1 MALTTL
7 DTTDIGILRIVVD
20 DLVAARELLRSQ
32 GIAFLESPI
41 LALEIAGERD
51 VGGVLMA
58 LLETEVNIDYM
69 YSFIIR
75 SMGDRL

>member
-1 MALTTL
+1 M
-7 DTTDIGILRIVVD
+7 
-20 DLVAARELLRSQ
+20 
-32 GIAFLESPI
+32 ESPI
-41 LALEIAGERD
+41 LALENSGERD
-51 VGGVLMA
+51 VERDVEGVLMA

>member
-1 MALTTL
+1 M
-7 DTTDIGILRIVVD
+7 
-20 DLVAARELLRSQ
+20 
-32 GIAFLESPI
+32 ESPI

-51 VGGVLMA
+51 VEGVLMA